1 MLDGV
6 FGPTAAAASEFP
18 KIDAPTLLIWGER
31 DTALGKELTEDMDSL
46 FGGPFELM
54 YLPDCGHWVQQE
66 GAEDV
71 NRLMLEFLERY
82 SSSD

>member
-1 MLDGV
+1 MDG
-6 FGPTAAAASEFP
+6 
-18 KIDAPTLLIWGER
+18 
-31 DTALGKELTEDMDSL
+31 L

-82 SSSD
+82 S